1 MSVVLIFKGIYG
13 REMFETWYRMT
24 IMLQSGFDVTSG
36 ITHQFAI
43 DDFEEGFRIMYLG
56 KSAKVILE
64 WNEEV

>member
-1 MSVVLIFKGIYG
+1 MLKGSYG
-13 REMFETWYRMT
+13 REMFETWYRMA
-24 IMLQSGFDVTSG
+24 IMLQSGFDVTPV

-43 DDFEEGFRIMYLG
+43 DDFEQGFRIMYLG

>member
-1 MSVVLIFKGIYG
+1 
-13 REMFETWYRMT
+13 MFETWHRMA
-24 IMLQSGFDVTSG
+24 IMLQSGFDVTPV

-56 KSAKVILE
+56 ESAKVILE